1 MKITVSSIFDE
12 ATAEEIEYLL
22 SKNPAPEAS
31 EGVISSVKQRV
42 GEKIEIK
49 RKKRPPF
56 SKWGVI
62 AAACACVCVA
72 IGASLGI
79 ALSSGSPGHSGGDSS
94 VNSLEDLLGLADYG
108 SIIWGSGSVE
118 GDLPTYNEPSDED
131 ETAVEV
137 MRPKGYTLWNGANI
151 SNELMEYTK
160 DGSWHE
166 KTLLAIT
173 AKAISPPDTS
183 IFDFVYN
190 GRTYREIW
198 DERSALTEELHRI
211 MFLKKFARHYGEF
224 TEEIWQKLYDYDG
237 IDEAYVNS
245 YCDGEEFLME
255 KIDGDIE
262 AFEAR
267 LVKLDSEVAECEK
280 AYSREHDPLPELALL
295 SQKGYYVVE
304 NAGIYLVFVKPAAL
318 SEVVKDIVSLT
329 DPDILERCVLT
340 LATRDDLGIEPGG
353 VNDVPLPDVEAPG
366 AEDLVPT
373 PDTEILVGD
382 DGIPYPAVPEA
393 PDTESYIGV
402 EDTPY
407 PEGD

>member
-72 IGASLGI
+72 IGVSLGI
-79 ALSSGSPGHSGGDSS
+79 ALSSGSPELPSDTTGHSGGDAN
-94 VNSLEDLLGLADYG
+94 VNSVEDLLGLADYG

-118 GDLPTYNEPSDED
+118 GDLPTADEAYGD
-131 ETAVEV
+131 DVTGVEGEH
-137 MRPKGYTLWNGANI
+137 PQGYTLWNGANI

-160 DGSWHE
+160 EGSWHE

-173 AKAISPPDTS
+173 AKTVSPPDTS

-211 MFLKKFARHYGEF
+211 ISLKKFARHYGEF

-245 YCDGEEFLME
+245 YYDGEEFLME
-255 KIDGDIE
+255 KIDGDLE

-267 LVKLDSEVAECEK
+267 LVKLDSEVAECERE
-280 AYSREHDPLPELALL
+280 YSALHLPELALL
-295 SQKGYYVVE
+295 SPKGYYVVE
-304 NAGIYLVFVKPAAL
+304 NAGIYIVFVKPAELAGL
-318 SEVVKDIVSLT
+318 ISDIVSLT
-329 DPDILERCVLT
+329 DPDILDGCVLR
-340 LATRDDLGIEPGG
+340 LATKNDLGIESGG
-353 VNDVPLPDVEAPG
+353 VNDVPLPDVEVPD
-366 AEDLVPT
+366 AEDL
-373 PDTEILVGD
+373 
-382 DGIPYPAVPEA
+382 IPA
-393 PDTESYIGV
+393 PDTESNIGV